1 MAHETALQAFSATA
15 GADLSALQY
24 TFVTV
29 NSSGLAVGAATNSLA
44 IGVLQ
49 NDPVS
54 GVAANIA
61 HGGETKIKLGATLAP
76 GALVEVGAAGV
87 AAAAT
92 GAGSYVVGVIT
103 KGGASGEIG
112 SMVLKSA
119 GPLSA

>member
-1 MAHETALQAFSATA
+1 MAHETALHAFSATA

-29 NSSGLAVGAATNSLA
+29 NSSGLAVGAAANSLA

-49 NDPVS
+49 NDPIS
-54 GVAANIA
+54 GQAANIA
-61 HGGETKIKLGATLAP
+61 HGGETKIKLGGTLTP
-76 GALVEVGAAGV
+76 GALVEVGTAGV
-87 AAAAT
+87 AVAAT
-92 GAGSYVVGVIT
+92 GAGSYVKGVLT

-112 SMVLKSA
+112 SMVILTA

>member
-1 MAHETALQAFSATA
+1 MAHETALQNFSAPA

-29 NSSGLAVGAATNSLA
+29 NTSGAVVAAAANSLA

-49 NDPVS
+49 NDPIE
-54 GVAANIA
+54 GEAANVA
-61 HGGETKIKLGATLAP
+61 FGGETKIKLGATLTP
-76 GALVEVGAAGV
+76 SALVEVGAAGV
-87 AAAAT
+87 AAAAA
-92 GAGSYVVGVIT
+92 GVGSYVRGILT

-112 SMVLKSA
+112 SMVLISA

>member
-29 NSSGLAVGAATNSLA
+29 DSSGLAVGAAANSLA

-49 NDPVS
+49 NNPVS

-61 HGGETKIKLGATLAP
+61 HGGETKIKLGGTLAA
-76 GALVEVGAAGV
+76 GAQVEVGTGGVAV
-87 AAAAT
+87 AAA
-92 GAGSYVVGVIT
+92 GAGSYVMGILT

-112 SMVLKSA
+112 SMVIVSA
-119 GPLSA
+119 GPLAA